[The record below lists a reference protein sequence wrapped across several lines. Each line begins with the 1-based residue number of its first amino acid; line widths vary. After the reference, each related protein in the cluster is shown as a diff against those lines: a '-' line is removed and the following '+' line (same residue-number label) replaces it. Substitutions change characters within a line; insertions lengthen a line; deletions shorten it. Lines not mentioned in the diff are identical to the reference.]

1 MISIIEDEF
10 EAGLKRAENYYM
22 KLVSEPDDSGIIY
35 FEEYIPD
42 SMMLIDDLEIDDGDD
57 TDDGDD
63 IIYI

>member
-42 SMMLIDDLEIDDGDD
+42 SMIIDDLEIDDGDD
-57 TDDGDD
+57 TDDSDG

>member
-1 MISIIEDEF
+1 
-10 EAGLKRAENYYM
+10 M

-42 SMMLIDDLEIDDGDD
+42 SMIIDDLEIDDGDD
-57 TDDGDD
+57 TDDSDG

>member
-1 MISIIEDEF
+1 MSSIIEDEF

-42 SMMLIDDLEIDDGDD
+42 SMIIDDLEIDDGDD
-57 TDDGDD
+57 TDDSDG

>member
-42 SMMLIDDLEIDDGDD
+42 SMIIDDLEIDDGDD